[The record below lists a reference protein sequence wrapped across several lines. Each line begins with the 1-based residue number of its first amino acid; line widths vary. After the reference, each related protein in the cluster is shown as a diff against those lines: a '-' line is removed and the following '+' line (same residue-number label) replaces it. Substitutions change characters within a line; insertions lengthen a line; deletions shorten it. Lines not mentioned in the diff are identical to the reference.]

1 MLHLLPK
8 FHSLSDP
15 PAPDVEP
22 APSAVSSTRRASAPV
37 PITKPQVL
45 FKAAAAVPVPPAVT
59 HRHWPGAAFIATIVH
74 IHIGLPE
81 PRPSYPP
88 RGGSYFEAAEMDRL
102 MEHL

>member
-8 FHSLSDP
+8 LHSLPDP
-15 PAPDVEP
+15 SAPDVEP
-22 APSAVSSTRRASAPV
+22 APSAVSATRHASAPV
-37 PITKPQVL
+37 PIAKQQVL

-59 HRHWPGAAFIATIVH
+59 HRHWPGAAFITAIGH
-74 IHIGLPE
+74 IRIRLPE

-88 RGGSYFEAAEMDRL
+88 HEASYLEAGEMSRL

>member
-15 PAPDVEP
+15 PAPD
-22 APSAVSSTRRASAPV
+22 A
-37 PITKPQVL
+37 
-45 FKAAAAVPVPPAVT
+45 PAVT
-59 HRHWPGAAFIATIVH
+59 HRHWPGTAFITAFGH
-74 IHIGLPE
+74 IHIRLHA

-88 RGGSYFEAAEMDRL
+88 HEASYFEAAEMSRL

>member
-8 FHSLSDP
+8 SHSLPDP
-15 PAPDVEP
+15 PAQDVEP
-22 APSAVSSTRRASAPV
+22 APSAVNSTRHAAAPV
-37 PITKPQVL
+37 LIAEQQVS
-45 FKAAAAVPVPPAVT
+45 FKDAAAVPVPPAVT
-59 HRHWPGAAFIATIVH
+59 HHHWPGAAFITAIGH

-88 RGGSYFEAAEMDRL
+88 HEASYLEAGEMSRL

>member
-8 FHSLSDP
+8 FHSLPDP

-22 APSAVSSTRRASAPV
+22 AP
-37 PITKPQVL
+37 
-45 FKAAAAVPVPPAVT
+45 PAVA
-59 HRHWPGAAFIATIVH
+59 HRHWPGAAFVTAIGH
-74 IHIGLPE
+74 IHIRLPE

-88 RGGSYFEAAEMDRL
+88 HEASYFEAGEMSRL

>member
-8 FHSLSDP
+8 FHSPSDL

-22 APSAVSSTRRASAPV
+22 ALS
-37 PITKPQVL
+37 
-45 FKAAAAVPVPPAVT
+45 AVT
-59 HRHWPGAAFIATIVH
+59 HHHWSGAALITAIGH

-81 PRPSYPP
+81 PKRTYPLHEASYLEDELM
-88 RGGSYFEAAEMDRL
+88 SRL

>member
-8 FHSLSDP
+8 FHSLPDL
-15 PAPDVEP
+15 PAPGVEP
-22 APSAVSSTRRASAPV
+22 APSEVSSTRRASASV
-37 PITKPQVL
+37 PIAKQQVL

-59 HRHWPGAAFIATIVH
+59 HRHWPGAAFITTIGH
-74 IHIGLPE
+74 IHIRLPE

-88 RGGSYFEAAEMDRL
+88 REASYLEAGEMSRL